1 MDWYS
6 IKKLHLKPPSFQMKR
21 IVRIQKAY
29 NGQNAKIKSLG
40 ISSSDYIKRM
50 YLQDNHYSVIPNK
63 FPYDV
68 KKFIEHWCIW
78 WNPDYP
84 IDSNLHSIHYQSVIN
99 KILEKYF
106 GYDIISG
113 KDYIYFENEMKNR
126 SIPGIRHIH
135 VFINKEIFNI

>member
-21 IVRIQKAY
+21 IGRIQKAY

-84 IDSNLHSIHYQSVIN
+84 IDSNLHSRHCQNQV
-99 KILEKYF
+99 KAILKKHFKYEMVA
-106 GYDIISG
+106 
-113 KDYIYFENEMKNR
+113 KVDYIYFENEIKNR
-126 SIPGIRHIH
+126 SIPGVRHIH